1 MLRNKKKITKI
12 ATKENVEIKSSF
24 SWQRNKKLQFAKIFY
39 FVEEKAI
46 KLSEG
51 FFYISCKALLAFL
64 KSLIEHF
71 LFQIV
76 DWTK

>member
-51 FFYISCKALLAFL
+51 FFIFLAKPCWPFL
-64 KSLIEHF
+64 K
-71 LFQIV
+71 V
-76 DWTK
+76 